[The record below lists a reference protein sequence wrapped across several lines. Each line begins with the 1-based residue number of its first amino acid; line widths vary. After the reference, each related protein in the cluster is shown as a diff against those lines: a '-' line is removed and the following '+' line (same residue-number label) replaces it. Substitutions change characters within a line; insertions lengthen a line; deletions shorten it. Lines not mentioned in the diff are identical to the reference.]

1 MWRRQAFLQTLLSL
15 LWSAGL
21 GALLAVLT
29 FRDEASCRTFTS
41 LMLLQASRRNE
52 FSQPCRHVVEVSLAC
67 VGLQGL
73 LLLLAAAQV
82 PVLTFW
88 RTGARRL
95 GRWNHSRLCFART
108 PRLRAWI

>member
-52 FSQPCRHVVEVSLAC
+52 FSQPC
-67 VGLQGL
+67 
-73 LLLLAAAQV
+73 
-82 PVLTFW
+82 
-88 RTGARRL
+88 
-95 GRWNHSRLCFART
+95 
-108 PRLRAWI
+108 